1 MNYNSMIKEKETVM
15 NYEGEKA
22 YKMTPEME
30 LYTAVVTSALSD
42 KFYESNDER
51 MERIA
56 ALIRQVDPQFV
67 AKLAVY
73 TRTQMN
79 LRSIPMLLI
88 VELAKIHNGDSLVRR
103 TIEQCVLRA
112 DEIMEL
118 LMCYQLR
125 NSEGKGVKK
134 LSKLSRQVQ
143 EGLKSAFNRFDEY
156 QFAKYNRSNLEVKL
170 RDALFIVHPK
180 AESEAQ
186 QAIFDKIVSDSLQTP
201 YTWETQLS
209 ELGQK
214 SFASQEEKQAAVKA
228 LWEELID
235 SNKVGYM
242 ALLRNLR
249 NILQAQVSPA
259 HIEKVAATIS
269 DPVKVE
275 NSKQLPFRFL
285 AAYKELTGV
294 TSVHTSTLLSALE
307 RAVKASVAN
316 LEGFGPDTNV
326 LVAADVSGSMFS
338 PISMR
343 SSVMNYDIGILLSML
358 LKSKCSSVISGMF
371 GDTWEVL
378 NLPQENILANTIEMK
393 EREGEVGYSTNGYAV
408 IDYLIENNIRMDKV
422 MMFTDT
428 SAATSTL
435 VSGPNPS
442 RLATDA
448 FTALSSA
455 ESNVLVC
462 TDVTLVS
469 SLYAAR
475 KRNGNCFE
483 FSTFTGSEMVAATF
497 SICAGDTC
505 AWRIFLRLRRS
516 AIYPTLFESMSSS
529 HNAFTAACFSSCEAN
544 DFCPSSE
551 SCVSQV

>member
-1 MNYNSMIKEKETVM
+1 MIKEKETVM
-15 NYEGEKA
+15 NHEGEKA

-88 VELAKIHNGDSLVRR
+88 VELAKIHNGDSLVRH

-209 ELGQK
+209 EFGQK
-214 SFASQEEKQAAVKA
+214 SFASQEEKGAAAKA
-228 LWEELID
+228 LWDELID
-235 SNKVGYM
+235 SGKLGYM

-249 NILQAQVSPA
+249 NILEVKVSPA
-259 HIEKVAATIS
+259 HIEKVASIIS

-285 AAYKELTGV
+285 AAYKELMEV
-294 TSVHTSTLLSALE
+294 KSSHTSLILSALE
-307 RAVKASVAN
+307 DAAKASVVS
-316 LEGFGPDTNV
+316 LQGFGIDTDV
-326 LVAADVSGSMFS
+326 LVAADVSGSMFQS
-338 PISMR
+338 VSAK
-343 SSVMNYDIGILLSML
+343 SSVMLYDIGILLSML
-358 LKSKCSSVISGMF
+358 LKSKCKSVVSGMF
-371 GDTWEVL
+371 GNTWKVL
-378 NLPQENILANTIEMK
+378 NLPADNILANTIEMK
-393 EREGEVGYSTNGYAV
+393 HREGEVGYCTNGHTV
-408 IDYLIENNIRMDKV
+408 IDYLVENDIKMDKV
-422 MMFTDT
+422 MIFTDLQMWDNT
-428 SAATSTL
+428 YHRLSIGKSWDEYRKKYPEAKL
-435 VSGPNPS
+435 YLFDLSGYGQTPIRQEKKNVHLIS
-442 RLATDA
+442 GWSEKVFDVLEALENGEDALA
-448 FTALSSA
+448 
-455 ESNVLVC
+455 
-462 TDVTLVS
+462 
-469 SLYAAR
+469 
-475 KRNGNCFE
+475 
-483 FSTFTGSEMVAATF
+483 
-497 SICAGDTC
+497 SIKQ
-505 AWRIFLRLRRS
+505 IE
-516 AIYPTLFESMSSS
+516 I
-529 HNAFTAACFSSCEAN
+529 
-544 DFCPSSE
+544 
-551 SCVSQV
+551 